1 MVACMKR
8 VTASAPAGQDDPRW
22 QWARL
27 PALSAPALYAA
38 LAARQQVFA
47 VEQQCAYLDADG
59 LDHRAWHLLAWDRTA
74 PATLLAYLRV
84 VDPGAKFAEPSIG
97 RVLTVAARRRSG
109 LGRTLMRS
117 GIAGCATLHPG
128 LPIRIS
134 AQRQLQGFYA
144 SLGFAV
150 VSEPY
155 DEDGIPHVEMLLA
168 APPEATGRVDSLP
181 ALR

>member
-1 MVACMKR
+1 MLGWKFARMEGFSSR
-8 VTASAPAGQDDPRW
+8 EWYEVTM
-22 QWARL
+22 ARE
-27 PALSAPALYAA
+27 S
-38 LAARQQVFA
+38 VFV
-47 VEQQCAYLDADG
+47 VEQDCAFLDADG
-59 LDHRAWHLLAWDRTA
+59 ADPGCWHLVGRLGERVA
-74 PATLLAYLRV
+74 AYCRIV
-84 VDPGAKFAEPSIG
+84 PPGLKFAEPSIG